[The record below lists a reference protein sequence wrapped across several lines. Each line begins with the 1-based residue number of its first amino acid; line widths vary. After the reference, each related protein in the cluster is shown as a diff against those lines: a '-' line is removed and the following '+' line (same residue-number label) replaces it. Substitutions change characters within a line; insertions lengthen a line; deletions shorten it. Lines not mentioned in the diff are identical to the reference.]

1 MDCLRRAKPGNA
13 MSATSTEKIHNQKQG
28 NIWRGQFWNRISNPY
43 GKTGLVIPA
52 LDSYILS
59 FSFQFLTANTWKQY
73 SICDIKQK
81 IHTHTHT
88 HIYIYIYIY
97 MYIYIYIIY
106 TLCVCVC
113 ARVCLRVC
121 ARVLACVCV
130 CVCEI
135 ERVSECV
142 YLKSIY

>member
-13 MSATSTEKIHNQKQG
+13 MSATSTEKIHTQKQG

-81 IHTHTHT
+81 KHTHTHT
-88 HIYIYIYIY
+88 HIYIYIYIL
-97 MYIYIYIIY
+97 YIHCVCV
-106 TLCVCVC
+106 CVCVC
-113 ARVCLRVC
+113 ARARACVCACLRV
-121 ARVLACVCV
+121 RACVRACWRV
-130 CVCEI
+130 CV
-135 ERVSECV
+135 R
-142 YLKSIY
+142 